1 MKLASSNSTVDK
13 RSDLLKSLVDFSK
26 GHRAARW
33 AGTFANFLET
43 IFPADA
49 REIARPSHQY
59 IWDMMRAKGFDEGG
73 FAHTGRAGN
82 ADTHAAA
89 GVRQKGCKQ
98 RLRLRTIGTAG
109 GLDERDRT
117 CQRPP
122 VAAQNGFGKCGQHR
136 HD

>member
-59 IWDMMRAKGFDEGG
+59 I
-73 FAHTGRAGN
+73 
-82 ADTHAAA
+82 
-89 GVRQKGCKQ
+89 
-98 RLRLRTIGTAG
+98 
-109 GLDERDRT
+109 
-117 CQRPP
+117 
-122 VAAQNGFGKCGQHR
+122 
-136 HD
+136 